1 MPRHGKR
8 GRRGYGRMSKFAPA
22 GFRRPKYNVPVNIR
36 EDAHGYTAHVF
47 CVGFPK
53 EGIEVSVIGNTL
65 YITGKRTPADDPD
78 PDFLL
83 QEYPIKSFERSFELS
98 HQVDKQAIRAKLADG
113 VLTIT
118 VAKTEAAREDELRV
132 PVE

>member
-1 MPRHGKR
+1 MSRHGRKTQR
-8 GRRGYGRMSKFAPA
+8 GRNRRQKFAPA

-36 EDAHGYTAHVF
+36 EHDSGYVAHVF

-53 EGIEVSVIGNTL
+53 EGIEVSVIGSTL
-65 YITGKRTPADDPD
+65 YITGQRTPEDDPN

-98 HQVDKQAIRAKLADG
+98 HKVDKQGITAKLEQG
-113 VLTIT
+113 ILTIL
-118 VAKTEAAREDELRV
+118 VAKTEEAREEEIV
-132 PVE
+132 IPVG